1 MTFSIIQKLQLEGA
15 NRLDPEYYQPEILEV
30 FRRLNNLKTVEIGS
44 FCRISDGDHSKI
56 PGFVGMDGV
65 RYLRAKDLQNF
76 FINDSDPVYVNKS
89 YFERLKR
96 SHIKPLDIVLSIMG
110 TVGNLA
116 VILPNVPVVTANRA
130 VSIISPRAQDEFNS
144 YFLAIYLESKYGVA
158 QRERESMGG
167 VQERVNLDDLA
178 RIKIPVLSMSQQQI
192 VVDIFQKALTGHL
205 DSRLFYQQAEK
216 LLLKEIGLADFKQRE
231 NLSFA
236 VNLSE
241 VTDADRVDAD
251 FFQPKYKEIL
261 EKLKG
266 VQTDALKN
274 YFQILRSKSF
284 GYHDEGKVGVI
295 KTKQVGK
302 QFLDFEVEDYTT
314 MNVVQKDSLPTIE
327 NLDVIFAS
335 MGVGSLGK
343 TNIFYNF
350 ETSGNFTID
359 STLRIFRTKNKNLLP
374 EVLTVYFSSWV
385 GALEHYF
392 S

>member
-1 MTFSIIQKLQLEGA
+1 
-15 NRLDPEYYQPEILEV
+15 
-30 FRRLNNLKTVEIGS
+30 
-44 FCRISDGDHSKI
+44 
-56 PGFVGMDGV
+56 
-65 RYLRAKDLQNF
+65 
-76 FINDSDPVYVNKS
+76 
-89 YFERLKR
+89 
-96 SHIKPLDIVLSIMG
+96 MG

-302 QFLDFEVEDYTT
+302 QFLDFGGYQSVHRTYGGEFYIDSKWW
-314 MNVVQKDSLPTIE
+314 MFGSNVVVDPRCVGWHLASSRGYSYNHDSYIENVLGNAYALGMDDWRARAYINWMRRGRKEVLDAIMKRNEIEHAKDREFIAKKRKMTFNELIVSRPWSKLNIEMGGTGNDNILIFLPTW
-327 NLDVIFAS
+327 L
-335 MGVGSLGK
+335 
-343 TNIFYNF
+343 
-350 ETSGNFTID
+350 
-359 STLRIFRTKNKNLLP
+359 NLLKESP
-374 EVLTVYFSSWV
+374 EYVKDAYQNDPKQEELNKFIVDNLYDFVYHGNKFDKNN
-385 GALEHYF
+385 LPKI
-392 S
+392 